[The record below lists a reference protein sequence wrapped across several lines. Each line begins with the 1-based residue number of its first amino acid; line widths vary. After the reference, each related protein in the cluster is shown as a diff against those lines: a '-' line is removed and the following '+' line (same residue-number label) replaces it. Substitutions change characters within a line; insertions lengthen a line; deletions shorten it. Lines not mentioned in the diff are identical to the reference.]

1 MIRIGDKA
9 PYFTL
14 KGIFQGRVSDFTIQ
28 SFSGKWLILF
38 FYPADFTFI
47 CPTEVA
53 GFSNMA
59 HQFRAEDAE
68 ILGVSVD
75 SLESHRKWAEELGG
89 INYPLLSDDAKTVSR
104 AYNVLDE
111 REGVC
116 LRATFM
122 INPAGDVSYLVVS
135 HTNVGRSVEETLR
148 VLKALRT
155 ERLCPSD
162 WKPGEPTGDL
172 KLRSN
177 VLFQHLSEDIDVSL
191 VVIPA
196 KAGI

>member
-1 MIRIGDKA
+1 MLKIGQQI
-9 PYFTL
+9 P
-14 KGIFQGRVSDFTIQ
+14 DFELEAYHDEKVKKIKL
-28 SFSGKWLILF
+28 SGYRGKWLVLI

-53 GFSNMA
+53 GFSKFA
-59 HQFRAEDAE
+59 SEFRAEQAE

-75 SLESHRKWAEELGG
+75 SIDSHRKWAEELGG
-89 INYPLLSDDAKTVSR
+89 VEYPLLSDENKEVSR
-104 AYNVLDE
+104 AYGVLDE
-111 REGVC
+111 QEGVC
-116 LRATFM
+116 LRATVV
-122 INPAGDVSYLVVS
+122 INAAGEVSYLVVS

-172 KLRSN
+172 KL
-177 VLFQHLSEDIDVSL
+177 
-191 VVIPA
+191 
-196 KAGI
+196 KY